1 MSTWHRHHQSG
12 PATDTRNA
20 PERAIRFG
28 CSSDLHP
35 RGGTQTQHLNQDPP
49 HHCDGPSWHRLL
61 GTLLSSQGTDA
72 HPFRSLD
79 LPGGNRSNL
88 AEPVC
93 RVKLA
98 CQASFRGGTRF
109 QVRTLQ
115 TTGERVVG
123 RSVRGYLPGG
133 PATEL
138 IFGVRSSLPGDIE
151 KITQPAARR
160 ANPCPVTRVTSSEQ
174 ALTCANAQ

>member
-12 PATDTRNA
+12 PATDTRNS
-20 PERAIRFG
+20 PQKDQ
-28 CSSDLHP
+28 SDSAVSPSLHP
-35 RGGTQTQHLNQDPP
+35 RGGTQTRHLNQDPP

-109 QVRTLQ
+109 QVRTLLS
-115 TTGERVVG
+115 TGDRVAG
-123 RSVRGYLPGG
+123 RSFRGCLPGG
-133 PATEL
+133 PATDSISVSVPPCRATSRTL
-138 IFGVRSSLPGDIE
+138 RS
-151 KITQPAARR
+151 ARR
-160 ANPCPVTRVTSSEQ
+160 EEQ
-174 ALTCANAQ
+174 IRSP